1 MFDAFSIPFTS
12 LGDDCTLAHLHSLSL
27 SLPLPSLTPACYA
40 MRTAAGVY
48 QEWQT
53 RILHYH
59 YTKQAAG
66 NPCTEM
72 GGFSRVLSSVNAKP
86 DRLMDLMPTFVAAST
101 DYQTHRGFHVINRP
115 WSMVQLVNSPRYFLT
130 IPA

>member
-1 MFDAFSIPFTS
+1 M
-12 LGDDCTLAHLHSLSL
+12 
-27 SLPLPSLTPACYA
+27 
-40 MRTAAGVY
+40 Y

-53 RILHYH
+53 RVLHYH
-59 YTKQAAG
+59 YTKQAAA

-86 DRLMDLMPTFVAAST
+86 DKLMDSIPTFVAAST

-115 WSMVQLVNSPRYFLT
+115 WSMVQLVNSPRYSLSPCP
-130 IPA
+130 IPIPVTT